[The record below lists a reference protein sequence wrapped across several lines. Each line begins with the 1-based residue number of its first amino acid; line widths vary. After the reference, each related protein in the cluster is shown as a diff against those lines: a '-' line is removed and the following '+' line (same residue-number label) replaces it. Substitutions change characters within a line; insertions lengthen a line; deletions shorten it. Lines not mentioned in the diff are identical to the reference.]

1 MEKGGENGGQDKQA
15 GERSAHGG
23 EQRAEDARSVSE
35 LEGEGAGSSQGE
47 SIVVVGGEESGC
59 LGKAPPEKV
68 NVERVSENSSVV
80 NKIINE
86 GELEEAGCSGVSGE
100 EELGENNKGISEC
113 SESLIGDDMDF
124 DDALSD
130 ISNVSEGNMYS
141 VEEISKFLSE
151 TKGKTVK
158 LTDYFPDLDKFVVSA
173 LAGQRTA
180 NYELLTEQQ
189 RYRLKKHV
197 TIARRVGKAGRVA
210 MRKGTIKQ
218 KPRKGKNKNV

>member
-1 MEKGGENGGQDKQA
+1 M
-15 GERSAHGG
+15 
-23 EQRAEDARSVSE
+23 
-35 LEGEGAGSSQGE
+35 
-47 SIVVVGGEESGC
+47 VGGEESGC

-113 SESLIGDDMDF
+113 SESLIGEDMDF

-197 TIARRVGKAGRVA
+197 MIARRVGKAGRVA
-210 MRKGTIKQ
+210 MRQGTIKQ